1 MKRSIKTVIGA
12 AAVAITAATIA
23 SPLASAAPA
32 TTTGPTTQAAPTGN
46 GVWAPSHDEALALI
60 PVCSGPTAT
69 FSWLNTNFR
78 DHGNDIKATIKR
90 NTALATSIL
99 TFSAS
104 PYQVLEGLFV
114 DVLQA
119 PVYAVNDVAF
129 HQPATVKD
137 IITFCSSTR
146 K

>member
-12 AAVAITAATIA
+12 TAVAISAATIA

-32 TTTGPTTQAAPTGN
+32 TTTSPTTQAAPTGN

-119 PVYAVNDVAF
+119 PVYTVNDVAF

>member
-12 AAVAITAATIA
+12 TAVAISAATIA
-23 SPLASAAPA
+23 SPVASAAPA
-32 TTTGPTTQAAPTGN
+32 TTTGPTTQAAPTGD

-69 FSWLNTNFR
+69 FSWLNANFT
-78 DHGNDIKATIKR
+78 DHGNDVKAAIKR
-90 NTALATSIL
+90 NTALVTSIL

-114 DVLQA
+114 DVLQV
-119 PVYAVNDVAF
+119 PVYAVNDVVF
-129 HQPATVKD
+129 HDPATVKD
-137 IITFCSSTR
+137 ILTFCASTR